1 MECAKMN
8 KHKGSLLIGI
18 ALIVVG
24 IVFVAV
30 PSGKV
35 FVSLLVRFWPVL
47 LILFGMVRIAGF
59 LYRGCPRSPIAGAL
73 IAGIGG
79 LFLISNLTT
88 SNPFLAYGR
97 FWPFLLVAFAL
108 GEL

>member
-1 MECAKMN
+1 MECCKTN
-8 KHKGSLLIGI
+8 KHKGSLFIGI

-35 FVSLLVRFWPVL
+35 FVSVLVRFWPVL
-47 LILFGMVRIAGF
+47 LILFGVIRIAGF
-59 LYRGCPRSPIAGAL
+59 LYRGKPRSPISGAL

-79 LFLISNLTT
+79 LFLISNFT
-88 SNPFLAYGR
+88 SGNPFQVVLLAPMNLA
-97 FWPFLLVAFAL
+97 WCSPP
-108 GEL
+108 EKS